1 MRLLNL
7 RALYLAR
14 QTLSNQNGMKHSA
27 FFSIDA
33 TLLSLILFVGCIV
46 MVIVG
51 KWTRNRFLKADDQE
65 SKGGVNSL
73 LGALFGLWAFILAFT
88 FGSAS
93 TRFENVRAT
102 MAEEA
107 NLIRNVILR
116 VQTLPDSVQEA
127 FRVDLKIYLQARI
140 DYYELAED
148 QEKLDKARTDAVD
161 IGERLWS
168 KTVAASFVPG
178 FTLAANNMLAALTA
192 MYDVGARRDALLMSG
207 IPGPISF
214 MLFFI
219 ALVISFVGGFTTPSL
234 KMKEWVV
241 ITGFI
246 LLACLIILITMD
258 MSRPMRGFIKPDVA
272 QAQIVELLE
281 FF

>member
-1 MRLLNL
+1 
-7 RALYLAR
+7 
-14 QTLSNQNGMKHSA
+14 
-27 FFSIDA
+27 
-33 TLLSLILFVGCIV
+33 